1 MLYICSSRKI
11 KLSINNTL
19 KLSYLISGKL
29 QNQYFHWPSVW
40 SKSTFCMSFLRDKKN
55 NIAPVSSQNYD
66 AVIITKLLNMAKIEA
81 QVNIKK
87 TIHIDENSY

>member
-1 MLYICSSRKI
+1 
-11 KLSINNTL
+11 
-19 KLSYLISGKL
+19 
-29 QNQYFHWPSVW
+29 
-40 SKSTFCMSFLRDKKN
+40 MSFLRDKKN